1 MFSTSSTVDNIT
13 FEIDD
18 DINPWVKDLSINK
31 DSRYLNSLLNLG
43 YQASK
48 CISIQADDS
57 VINDKI
63 NGLNELNKKQIEI
76 YNQNQ
81 LTNIKEIMFK
91 LNGLHSMITS
101 NTTNT
106 NDSIRDQYQ
115 KIVDIVANIT
125 GKANKSAHQ
134 GQIGENYVLNIL
146 KDAYPRA
153 IIDLSVSDAHQ
164 ADIHMNIDGLPDIF
178 VEVKNYTNT
187 VPSKEVEKFKNDLVR
202 NNISLG
208 LFLSFGQK
216 ITGKHDKI
224 TLEQYDDKT
233 VVYVSCLEHHPS
245 DVILSLETLLIINS
259 HGNSDNNSLSIVN
272 NLNEKLPEIIEMTN
286 DLDSLFT
293 ESIKNLEYIKDQRD
307 NVLKCMDN
315 ILSNS
320 IETNSNI
327 RNIVTDVRDNIVSN
341 ICEFIELPDKYQI
354 INSPDFTHLDD
365 KVSDI
370 LLVIFNTLPSNFKLT
385 QSGSDYAIINHCE
398 NVIAKLSYNK
408 SQTKVKATKIT
419 NDDISMTI
427 TSKNITK
434 FISLLSE

>member
-1 MFSTSSTVDNIT
+1 MYSTSNTINK
-13 FEIDD
+13 FALEIDD
-18 DINPWVKDLSINK
+18 DINPWVKEQSMTEDT
-31 DSRYLNSLLNLG
+31 RYLNTLLNMG
-43 YQASK
+43 YQVSK
-48 CISIQADDS
+48 CISIKSSDS
-57 VINDKI
+57 FIEDKI
-63 NGLNELNKKQIEI
+63 TGLNEINKKQIEL
-76 YNQNQ
+76 YNQQQ
-81 LTNIKEIMFK
+81 LSNIKEVMLK
-91 LNGLHSMITS
+91 LNNLHSMVTS
-101 NTTNT
+101 NTSNT
-106 NDSIRDQYQ
+106 NESIRDQYQ
-115 KIVDIVANIT
+115 KIVDVVANIT
-125 GKANKSAHQ
+125 GKTNKSAHQ

-233 VVYVSCLEHHPS
+233 IVYVSCLEHHPS

-259 HGNSDNNSLSIVN
+259 HGNSDNNSHSIVS

-293 ESIKNLEYIKDQRD
+293 ESIKNLEYIKDQRV

-327 RNIVTDVRDNIVSN
+327 RNIVTDVRNNIVSN

-354 INSPDFTHLDD
+354 INKPDFTHLDD

-370 LLVIFNTLPSNFKLT
+370 LLVLFNTLSSNFKLT
-385 QSGSDYAIINHCE
+385 QSGSDYAIINECE
-398 NVIAKLSYNK
+398 SVVAKLSYNK
-408 SQTKVKATKIT
+408 CQTKVKATKIT

-434 FISLLSE
+434 FINLLSE